1 MSALALLPA
10 AASVHSQVS
19 PETDVCGARGQR
31 SWLCSTV
38 FRVSDNDRA
47 AEIADAFAKPVRV
60 VLILLVAW
68 FVTHLVGRIIR
79 RMVSAP
85 SKAKDNK
92 AKKSPFGFID
102 TSGAPSARRAQRA
115 KTMADVLGRLANAVI
130 WGIAVLVVLGELGIN
145 LAPLIAGAGVLGI
158 ALGFGAQTLVRDFL
172 SGFFMLVEDQY
183 GVGDVIDVGGTVG
196 GTSGGVSGTVE
207 GVSLRTTRLRDV
219 EGVVWHV
226 PNGEVKRVGNKSQ
239 QWSRA
244 LLDVEVD
251 RDTDVASAIRVIK
264 QTADTMWQD
273 EGWRDAILTE
283 PDVWGIEELG
293 AQSMKIRLVV
303 QTLPLEQWRVARE
316 LRARI
321 KAALDEAGIETPH
334 ETVTY
339 RRGDLPPPVAEEG
352 PAGGSE
358 GDR

>member
-1 MSALALLPA
+1 MSPLALLPA
-10 AASVHSQVS
+10 AASVQSQVS
-19 PETDVCGARGQR
+19 PETEACGPRGER

-38 FRVSDNDRA
+38 FRVTDNQRA
-47 AEIADAFAKPVRV
+47 SEIVDAFAKPLRI

-68 FVTHLVGRIIR
+68 IVTHLVGRIIR
-79 RMVSAP
+79 HMVSAP
-85 SKAKDNK
+85 SKAKGSK

-102 TSGAPSARRAQRA
+102 TGGVASGRRAQRA
-115 KTMADVLGRLANAVI
+115 RTMADVLGRLANAVI
-130 WGIAVLVVLGELGIN
+130 WGITVLVVLGELGIN

-196 GTSGGVSGTVE
+196 RTAEGVSGTVE

-226 PNGEVKRVGNKSQ
+226 PNGEIKRVGNKSQ

-244 LLDVEVD
+244 LLDIEVD
-251 RDTDVASAIRVIK
+251 RDTDVANAIRVIK
-264 QTADTMWQD
+264 ETADAMWH
-273 EGWRDAILTE
+273 EENWRDAILME

-293 AQSMKIRLVV
+293 AQSMKLRLVV

-321 KAALDEAGIETPH
+321 KVALDEAGIETPR

-339 RRGDLPPPVAEEG
+339 RRGDLPPPAAEEG